1 MDTDWKVMQ
10 ININNCEVMEDISM
24 DLVVIDEYPKN
35 INIPC
40 QQNGTWTFINSK
52 ETIELKGNLN
62 ITIKSELDLGMAT
75 CEYDNMIIKKIEITS
90 TDNNIFRLRG
100 FDCKNNLQ
108 KVDLIDNQQ
117 VKVCDESKFS
127 SYDKALE

>member
-1 MDTDWKVMQ
+1 
-10 ININNCEVMEDISM
+10 M
-24 DLVVIDEYPKN
+24 DLVIIDKYPID

-52 ETIELKGNLN
+52 ETIKLKENLKV
-62 ITIKSELDLGMAT
+62 TIKSELDHGMAT
-75 CEYDNMIIKKIEITS
+75 CEYENMVIKKIEITS

-117 VKVCDESKFS
+117 VKACDETKLS
-127 SYDKALE
+127 SYD